1 VQILLAF
8 LIGGALGMAVHFV
21 ARGAGTRGVALGPVI
36 GALTSGL
43 VWMILTWAGFAL
55 DNPWLWVS
63 AFVAPLV
70 VTYPALVLLARARSA
85 HDARERVRLRIG

>member
-1 VQILLAF
+1 
-8 LIGGALGMAVHFV
+8 
-21 ARGAGTRGVALGPVI
+21 
-36 GALTSGL
+36 
-43 VWMILTWAGFAL
+43 MILTWAGFAL

-70 VTYPALVLLARARSA
+70 VTYPALVLLARARSS